1 VARLSQ
7 NKLSVK
13 IGILTRKDYRSP
25 RVLAKSL
32 QAQLQGNG
40 IDAEILFELDV
51 LNRLVGYRDSKLSF
65 HFWLQ
70 KKIFHWFSDRRV
82 IQTLK
87 QVDAVVISECIPN
100 AFWKSLYNI
109 EKLKV
114 ILNKPVFIYE
124 VYWLGNAP
132 TQIETLQ
139 NSGDEVNERYD
150 GHLFVSPVTE
160 LRARLLPNTFCIGLL
175 AKTWNL
181 QPHPK
186 QELLALVDFAQPGY
200 EAYREIQISQLTK
213 AGIPFIALERSY
225 TIEEIR
231 DIYRQVSIFFVQF
244 PEAFGLPILECLSAG
259 AQVFTPDSGWPM
271 SWRLDETPELHGS
284 GILPSCFTVYNSEED
299 LLQKLL
305 VFKENFQPET
315 SPLRVFADLV
325 KYYPSFYKGDDVEIK
340 KFIDFIKTYLN

>member
-1 VARLSQ
+1 MAR
-7 NKLSVK
+7 
-13 IGILTRKDYRSP
+13 
-25 RVLAKSL
+25 SL
-32 QAQLQGNG
+32 QAQLQAKGFE
-40 IDAEILFELDV
+40 AEILFELDF

-70 KKIFHWFSDRRV
+70 KKIVHWFSDRRV
-82 IQTLK
+82 IQALK

-109 EKLKV
+109 EKLKA
-114 ILNKPVFIYE
+114 ILKKPVFIYE
-124 VYWLGNAP
+124 VYWLDNSP

-139 NSGDEVNERYD
+139 SNGDEVHERYD

-160 LRARLLPNTFCIGLL
+160 IRARLLPNAFCIGLL

-200 EAYREIQISQLTK
+200 EAYREIQISQLTM
-213 AGIPFIALERSY
+213 ACIPFIVLERSY

-231 DIYRQVSIFFVQF
+231 AIYQQISIFFVQF
-244 PEAFGLPILECLSAG
+244 PEAFGLPILECLCTG

-271 SWRLDETPELHGS
+271 SWRLDENPEVHGP
-284 GILPSCFTVYNSEED
+284 GILPDCFTVYNGEDD
-299 LLQKLL
+299 LLHKLL
-305 VFKENFQPET
+305 TFKEHFQPEIT
-315 SPLRVFADLV
+315 PLRVFADLV
-325 KYYPSFYKGDDVEIK
+325 KYYPGFYNGDDDAIK
-340 KFIDFIKTYLN
+340 KFLKFIKNYLN